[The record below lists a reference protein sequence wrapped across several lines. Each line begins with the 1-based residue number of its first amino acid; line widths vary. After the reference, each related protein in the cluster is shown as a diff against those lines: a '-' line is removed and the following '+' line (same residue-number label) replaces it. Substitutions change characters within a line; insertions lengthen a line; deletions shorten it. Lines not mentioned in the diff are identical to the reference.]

1 LQQIQAE
8 IQASANLLL
17 LASISMLLFRIK
29 YFEIM
34 FRVQHTGKKK
44 VLHGDAGLAVKRVNI
59 EINTVFVYMGINNYF
74 LKYVLVRNIL
84 K

>member
-1 LQQIQAE
+1 
-8 IQASANLLL
+8 
-17 LASISMLLFRIK
+17 
-29 YFEIM
+29 M

-59 EINTVFVYMGINNYF
+59 EINTVFVYKCINNYF
-74 LKYVLVRNIL
+74 LKYFLVRNIL